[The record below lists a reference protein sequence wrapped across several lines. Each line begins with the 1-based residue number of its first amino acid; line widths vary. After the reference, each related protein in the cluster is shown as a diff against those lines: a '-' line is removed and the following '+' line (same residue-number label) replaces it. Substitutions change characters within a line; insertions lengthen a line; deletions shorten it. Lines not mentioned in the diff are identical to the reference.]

1 MTKAKATVLIVDD
14 STTNLQ
20 VMAAI
25 LEQRYQ
31 VKAATSGEQCIAI
44 ATKHRPDLILLDVVM
59 PDMDG
64 FAVCEKLQ
72 SLPETKSIPI
82 IFVTGRDE
90 VSDEEQGLRLGAV
103 DYITKPI
110 RPLILSARVDTHITL
125 KQQQDKL
132 HELAMIDQLTGLTNR
147 HYMLEVVGQKL
158 ARSRRH
164 ETPLSIMMIDI
175 DHFKEINDTSGHLT
189 GDLVLRQL
197 GEFLKDQ
204 FRVEDSI
211 TRFGGEEFLVILE
224 PCNEEQAIAKAEEIR
239 KDIEKL
245 QPANIDITVSIGVA
259 QLSNRDLRF
268 DQLIKRA
275 DKALYEAKGKGRNC
289 TVLSSLPK
297 AS

>member
-1 MTKAKATVLIVDD
+1 MTKAKVTVLIVDD

-44 ATKHRPDLILLDVVM
+44 ATKHKPDLILLDVVM

-64 FAVCEKLQ
+64 FAVCRKLK

-164 ETPLSIMMIDI
+164 KTPLSILLI
-175 DHFKEINDTSGHLT
+175 EIGRASC
-189 GDLVLRQL
+189 R
-197 GEFLKDQ
+197 E
-204 FRVEDSI
+204 RV
-211 TRFGGEEFLVILE
+211 
-224 PCNEEQAIAKAEEIR
+224 
-239 KDIEKL
+239 
-245 QPANIDITVSIGVA
+245 
-259 QLSNRDLRF
+259 
-268 DQLIKRA
+268 
-275 DKALYEAKGKGRNC
+275 
-289 TVLSSLPK
+289 
-297 AS
+297 